1 MIEGVTE
8 IIERYG
14 TVIVLEDD
22 LVTNRYFLRFMNDA
36 LSRYEKNPKVTGVT
50 GFSHF
55 ADTVTLPCESYFHT
69 LTGTSWSWATW
80 ADRWRHF
87 DETCSDW
94 TQMKEDAKLRRRFNY
109 DNTYNFYKIMKDQQT
124 DAGTNSWAI
133 RWYWTNFK
141 RDGYILSPLRS
152 LVSNE
157 GWDGS
162 GVHCGESREPVFD
175 HHLATDHAV
184 TEFPDEV
191 AERPEVHRLM
201 KRALLHESEPNLLKH
216 IYHIVFRR
224 NYIGQL

>member
-1 MIEGVTE
+1 MTA
-8 IIERYG
+8 IIESYG

-36 LSRYEKNPKVTGVT
+36 LARYEKNPKVTGVT

-94 TQMKEDAKLRRRFNY
+94 TRMKEDAKLRRRFNY

-141 RDGYILSPLRS
+141 RDGYILSLIHIWHVHAFRNWYRDS
-152 LVSNE
+152 V
-157 GWDGS
+157 GS
-162 GVHCGESREPVFD
+162 ACRLWRAGFLLLQELEKDAC
-175 HHLATDHAV
+175 HLAGSRSVCD
-184 TEFPDEV
+184 FFRILPDVGVKEW
-191 AERPEVHRLM
+191 AMYLS
-201 KRALLHESEPNLLKH
+201 LIH
-216 IYHIVFRR
+216 I
-224 NYIGQL
+224 

>member
-1 MIEGVTE
+1 
-8 IIERYG
+8 
-14 TVIVLEDD
+14 
-22 LVTNRYFLRFMNDA
+22 
-36 LSRYEKNPKVTGVT
+36 
-50 GFSHF
+50 
-55 ADTVTLPCESYFHT
+55 
-69 LTGTSWSWATW
+69 
-80 ADRWRHF
+80 
-87 DETCSDW
+87 
-94 TQMKEDAKLRRRFNY
+94 MKEDAKLRRRFNY

-141 RDGYILSPLRS
+141 RDGYILSPLHS

-175 HHLATDHAV
+175 HHL
-184 TEFPDEV
+184 

-224 NYIGQL
+224 NYIGQI

>member
-1 MIEGVTE
+1 MQ
-8 IIERYG
+8 
-14 TVIVLEDD
+14 
-22 LVTNRYFLRFMNDA
+22 F
-36 LSRYEKNPKVTGVT
+36 
-50 GFSHF
+50 
-55 ADTVTLPCESYFHT
+55 
-69 LTGTSWSWATW
+69 
-80 ADRWRHF
+80 
-87 DETCSDW
+87 
-94 TQMKEDAKLRRRFNY
+94 
-109 DNTYNFYKIMKDQQT
+109 DQQT

-224 NYIGQL
+224 NYIGQI

>member
-1 MIEGVTE
+1 MQSCAA
-8 IIERYG
+8 
-14 TVIVLEDD
+14 
-22 LVTNRYFLRFMNDA
+22 A
-36 LSRYEKNPKVTGVT
+36 LITI
-50 GFSHF
+50 
-55 ADTVTLPCESYFHT
+55 
-69 LTGTSWSWATW
+69 
-80 ADRWRHF
+80 
-87 DETCSDW
+87 
-94 TQMKEDAKLRRRFNY
+94 
-109 DNTYNFYKIMKDQQT
+109 TYNFYKIMKDQQT

-224 NYIGQL
+224 NYIGQI

>member
-1 MIEGVTE
+1 MRGRIPG
-8 IIERYG
+8 R
-14 TVIVLEDD
+14 
-22 LVTNRYFLRFMNDA
+22 
-36 LSRYEKNPKVTGVT
+36 S
-50 GFSHF
+50 
-55 ADTVTLPCESYFHT
+55 
-69 LTGTSWSWATW
+69 
-80 ADRWRHF
+80 
-87 DETCSDW
+87 
-94 TQMKEDAKLRRRFNY
+94 
-109 DNTYNFYKIMKDQQT
+109 
-124 DAGTNSWAI
+124 AGTGRILN
-133 RWYWTNFK
+133 
-141 RDGYILSPLRS
+141 YILSPLHS

-191 AERPEVHRLM
+191 EERSEVHRLM